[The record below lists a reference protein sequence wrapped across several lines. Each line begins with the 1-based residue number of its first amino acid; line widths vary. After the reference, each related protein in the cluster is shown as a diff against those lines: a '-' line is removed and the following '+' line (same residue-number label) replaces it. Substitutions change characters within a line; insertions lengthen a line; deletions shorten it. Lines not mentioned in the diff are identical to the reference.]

1 MNETNG
7 GADIDLRYL
16 RYFVAVAEEL
26 NFTRAAGR
34 LHIVQPSLSQQI
46 RKLEDEIVGAPL
58 FRRDKHHVEL
68 TAAGRVFLAESRAL
82 LNAAAQATI
91 LAQQA
96 ARADYG
102 HLAIAYVPGVEDDI
116 LPRVLPAFW
125 AARPGIN
132 ISLKGLNT
140 PQQMA
145 ALRART
151 IDVAFLRGPI
161 EYEDLCWELILRHVI
176 LVAVPANHELARLER
191 ISPGQLTSLPMVRV
205 SRASAP
211 AIDEAARRIA
221 EQSGVSFRPGP
232 STDGI
237 LGTLGVVG
245 AGLGFCFLPSYTR
258 RIKPSTVEIRPLDLE
273 PQHEIDLLVAFRKDD
288 PNPGLAC
295 FMSLLRQKLTHPN
308 GSRLA
313 DAPNGNSR
321 EISR

>member
-1 MNETNG
+1 
-7 GADIDLRYL
+7 
-16 RYFVAVAEEL
+16 
-26 NFTRAAGR
+26 

-46 RKLEDEIVGAPL
+46 RKLEDEIVGTPL

-68 TAAGRVFLAESRAL
+68 TAAGHVFLAEARAL

-102 HLAIAYVPGVEDDI
+102 HLAIAYMPGVEDDI

-125 AARPGIN
+125 AARPGIH
-132 ISLKGLNT
+132 ISLNGLST
-140 PQQMA
+140 PQQTA
-145 ALRART
+145 ALRNRN

-161 EYEDLCWELILRHVI
+161 EYEDLGWEPILRHVI

-191 ISPGQLTSLPMVRV
+191 ISPSQLTTLPLVRV

-211 AIDEAARRIA
+211 AIDDTSRRIA
-221 EQSGVSFRPGP
+221 AQSGVSFRPGP
-232 STDGI
+232 TTDGV

-258 RIKPSTVEIRPLDLE
+258 RIKPSTVEIRPLDLD
-273 PQHEIDLLVAFRKDD
+273 PQPEIDLLVAFRKND

-295 FMSLLRQKLTHPN
+295 FLSLLRQKLLHPN
-308 GSRLA
+308 GSKGSHA
-313 DAPNGNSR
+313 VNGNSH
-321 EISR
+321 EIAR